1 MEMLRGRTP
10 DMVRKEI
17 FVYLMAYNLLRAIMW
32 DAADTNNVSKRL
44 ISLQTSRQ
52 YLKSFITALLNAGKI
67 KSQILY
73 KTMLDKI
80 VQKLLPERSDRTE
93 PRVIK
98 RRQKSY
104 PFMTKPRNA
113 TKPQIAA

>member
-1 MEMLRGRTP
+1 
-10 DMVRKEI
+10 
-17 FVYLMAYNLLRAIMW
+17 
-32 DAADTNNVSKRL
+32 
-44 ISLQTSRQ
+44 
-52 YLKSFITALLNAGKI
+52 
-67 KSQILY
+67 
-73 KTMLDKI
+73 MLDKI
-80 VQKLLPERSDRTE
+80 VQKLLPDRSDRTE